1 MVMDKVIR
9 PMAMD
14 TTGRGRAIIT
24 RAPPTTIRGAPTMLR
39 ATTTRAGPITARASI
54 PGEPTTH
61 PAIMADIGATT
72 VHATLARIGATME
85 RDTSDRAWL
94 TVDIAEA

>member
-24 RAPPTTIRGAPTMLR
+24 RAPPTTIRGEPTMLR

-54 PGEPTTH
+54 HGEPTTH

-72 VHATLARIGATME
+72 VQ
-85 RDTSDRAWL
+85 DTSAPEWPTAGTIED
-94 TVDIAEA
+94 VSDVGG